1 MATRIIPQQSVTTDD
16 FTGKDLDSGVKPET
30 VTVSVNGK
38 AHKLDGAPESVA
50 AFIAFITDMSDDNR
64 RAFGA
69 IVPRPKV
76 GTSAGGNGSGKDV
89 DSAGISKRDWLR
101 ANGYPA
107 LGEKGKFG
115 ADMNTAWNAHLTA
128 GAPAT
133 A

>member
-30 VTVSVNGK
+30 VMVSVNGK
-38 AHKLDGAPESVA
+38 AHKLEGAPESVA
-50 AFIAFITDMSDDNR
+50 AFVAFITDLSDDNR

-76 GTSAGGNGSGKDV
+76 GAAGSNSSAKDT
-89 DSAGISKRDWLR
+89 DSAGTSKRDWLR